1 MIPRLRLFTAD
12 DSLSSSATPM
22 ISVRLED
29 ILEPL
34 VSAARTKRAFL
45 RDFAIEDV
53 QIPADLYDA
62 LIAYRRLRAAG

>member
-1 MIPRLRLFTAD
+1 
-12 DSLSSSATPM
+12 M